1 MGTGLLSPIHSS
13 KFTFQIGI
21 SALVNNP
28 SVFIAQLS
36 RVRFVIGVDF
46 PGRFI
51 LIRHYS
57 NGTIRIVHINGTAD
71 SINVSI
77 TRILPKAV
85 LARVIT
91 LIIILCNPM
100 VP

>member
-1 MGTGLLSPIHSS
+1 M
-13 KFTFQIGI
+13 
-21 SALVNNP
+21 NNP

-36 RVRFVIGVDF
+36 RVRFVIGINI

-51 LIRHYS
+51 PIRHYS
-57 NGTIRIVHINGTAD
+57 NGTIRIVHIDGTAD
-71 SINVSI
+71 SINATI

-91 LIIILCNPM
+91 LIIILRDPM

>member
-1 MGTGLLSPIHSS
+1 MDNS
-13 KFTFQIGI
+13 
-21 SALVNNP
+21 

-36 RVRFVIGVDF
+36 RVRFVIGINF

-57 NGTIRIVHINGTAD
+57 NGTIRIVHINATAD
-71 SINVSI
+71 SINATI

-91 LIIILCNPM
+91 LIIILRDPM

>member
-1 MGTGLLSPIHSS
+1 MDNS
-13 KFTFQIGI
+13 
-21 SALVNNP
+21 

-36 RVRFVIGVDF
+36 RVRFVKGINF

-57 NGTIRIVHINGTAD
+57 SGTIRIVHIDGTAD
-71 SINVSI
+71 SINATI

-91 LIIILCNPM
+91 LIIILRNPM
-100 VP
+100 IP